1 MRLNASD
8 SWGRRRFSGFHEV
21 GHPFQPGYRQMTL
34 FRCDPSPT
42 RTAASQPEQ
51 LADAAA
57 AELLLP
63 RRFFLRDLIEADS
76 GWDGI
81 EQIASHYDASLSAT
95 ALRAVHLAPRPTL
108 LVVLEPGVRK
118 EERGRLDAESKL
130 RVTTSA
136 SSGSFHLSRTTSQRL
151 KAARLNHAFNG
162 EIVEDITS
170 LNELG
175 INSDRLHVS
184 ARLFPSLTTGVATTN
199 GSWRSS
205 GRTAITQRLDMDEPT
220 VDARIR
226 QRRNELGL
234 TLSALAEKA
243 GVAKSYLSN
252 LENSKHEV
260 RPSGRPLL
268 PDRRGA
274 RDNDIGSPRHPHTCR
289 ADTDVS

>member
-21 GHPFQPGYRQMTL
+21 GHTFQPGYRQMTL

-136 SSGSFHLSRTTSQRL
+136 SSGSFPFVPHNKSATEGGTLDR
-151 KAARLNHAFNG
+151 AFNG
-162 EIVEDITS
+162 EIVEDVTS

-184 ARLFPSLTTGVATTN
+184 ARLFPYTDHRGGYHKRIMAIFAGPPSLSGLISMNRRLVRAFANVEMNLASPSALSPRRLASRRAT
-199 GSWRSS
+199 SPIW
-205 GRTAITQRLDMDEPT
+205 RTASTR
-220 VDARIR
+220 
-226 QRRNELGL
+226 
-234 TLSALAEKA
+234 
-243 GVAKSYLSN
+243 
-252 LENSKHEV
+252 
-260 RPSGRPLL
+260 
-268 PDRRGA
+268 
-274 RDNDIGSPRHPHTCR
+274 
-289 ADTDVS
+289 